1 MKQKRCLFILT
12 AIFFITQLSMAQL
25 KYPDTKKSNQ
35 TDDYFGT
42 KVPDPYR
49 WLEDDN
55 SEETKAW
62 VKEENKVTADYLATI
77 PFRDKVHQRLEEMW
91 NYPKYSSPFKKG
103 EYYYFYK
110 NDGLQNQR
118 LQKRVA
124 HLWAYR

>member
-77 PFRDKVHQRLEEMW
+77 PFRDKVHSRLEEMW
-91 NYPKYSSPFKKG
+91 NYPKYSSPLVPSDL
-103 EYYYFYK
+103 EIIK
-110 NDGLQNQR
+110 NRSSSVSPPPMVRRG
-118 LQKRVA
+118 
-124 HLWAYR
+124 